1 MNRYR
6 NNLISMLCVLILLVL
21 SGCASPPPAS
31 PKSMNQ
37 ELHSTINQDS
47 TMINRA
53 DAKNQLI
60 ILMSTP
66 SLNSIT
72 DGSSRPG
79 QSKQYREYLAS
90 LESEFGVRAIAEWS
104 LSSVSLWCIVVQS
117 DNRLPPAQL
126 VDELAQ
132 LEQIDAVQPM
142 QTFSLL
148 TQPNDDP
155 HRHLQTGLSA
165 IRAEA
170 AHRLATGDGVK
181 VALIDTGVDI
191 NHVDIKSQLV
201 DTENFVDDDISNFS
215 SDVHGTA
222 MASVIAASRNNNEGL
237 IGVAPDAS
245 LLALKACWATRPGI
259 EGASCSSFS
268 LALAIDYALRREVD
282 IINLSLTGPSDL
294 LLERLLS
301 QAIANGTV
309 VVGAGTT
316 QVDESFPANVDGVV
330 AVVDESER
338 EVSGTSNI
346 LAPGRDIL
354 AARPGSN
361 YDFFSGRSMAVAH
374 VTGIAALI
382 RQRRP
387 HVSSAEMMTILKTN
401 QKLDACE
408 MVAKLI
414 HAECQ
419 TTGLH

>member
-1 MNRYR
+1 M
-6 NNLISMLCVLILLVL
+6 
-21 SGCASPPPAS
+21 
-31 PKSMNQ
+31 
-37 ELHSTINQDS
+37 
-47 TMINRA
+47 

-60 ILMSTP
+60 ILMSEP
-66 SLNSIT
+66 SLYSLSN
-72 DGSSRPG
+72 GSNRPG
-79 QSKQYREYLAS
+79 QSERYRQFLAN

-104 LSSVSLWCIVVQS
+104 LASVSLWCIVVQS
-117 DNRLPPAQL
+117 DNRLLPAQL
-126 VDELAQ
+126 TRALVQ

-142 QTFSLL
+142 QTFTLL

-181 VALIDTGVDI
+181 VALIDTGVDV

-201 DTENFVDDDISNFS
+201 GTENFVDDDKNKFS

-222 MASVIAASRNNNEGL
+222 MASVIAASRNNNEGV
-237 IGVAPDAS
+237 IGVAPDVS

-259 EGASCSSFS
+259 AGASCSSFS

-282 IINLSLTGPSDL
+282 IINLSLNGPSDL

-301 QAIANGTV
+301 QAISNGTV
-309 VVGAGTT
+309 VVGAGAT
-316 QVDESFPANVDGVV
+316 QADESFPAKVDGVV
-330 AVVDESER
+330 AVMDESAR
-338 EVSGTSNI
+338 ESRSGSHNI

-354 AARPGSN
+354 AARPGGN
-361 YDFFSGRSMAVAH
+361 YDFFSGRSLAVAH

-387 HVSSAEMMTILKTN
+387 HVSSAEMMTILQAN
-401 QKLDACE
+401 RQLDACE
-408 MVAKLI
+408 MVAALI

-419 TTGLH
+419 ATGLN